1 MINRSN
7 PLEVLLERLG
17 CADPAKGA
25 FFFGDEVK
33 DWPSGALD
41 VLVTGGL
48 LRPAQPMSTIECDG
62 CEEKCINKP
71 VVVYPAQEDKPGR
84 AFVVCDERDD
94 MGRIRVSF
102 DRMRQWQTTC
112 DLIADVLAR
121 LLGAGASAATTSK
134 ANQWHLGVLKGKKLK
149 SRVTLLANDGFNLS
163 LAGHTV
169 PLIEVLAIE
178 NEALALDKGELIRLV
193 DKPAGDVE
201 PEIPE
206 QRRDRLRARVRE
218 EKITGTKAFLRKVA
232 EEEGISV
239 SRLKQL
245 TSAAPS
251 PTSMWSGLTTVQ
263 KNGASLKKIKPKQ

>member
-1 MINRSN
+1 M
-7 PLEVLLERLG
+7 
-17 CADPAKGA
+17 
-25 FFFGDEVK
+25 
-33 DWPSGALD
+33 
-41 VLVTGGL
+41 T
-48 LRPAQPMSTIECDG
+48 TIECDG

-84 AFVVCDERDD
+84 AFVVCDERDG

-112 DLIADVLAR
+112 DLIADVVAR
-121 LLGAGASAATTSK
+121 LLGASASASTASISR
-134 ANQWHLGVLKGKKLK
+134 QWHLGVLKGKKHK
-149 SRVTLLANDGFNLS
+149 SRVTLLADGGLS
-163 LAGHTV
+163 LAFAGHTV
-169 PLIEVLAIE
+169 PIVEVLAIK

-193 DKPAGDVE
+193 DKPASDVE

-218 EKITGTKAFLRKVA
+218 ERATGTRAFLRRVA

-245 TSAAPS
+245 TSAEPS
-251 PTSMWSGLTTVQ
+251 STNMWSGLSTVQ
-263 KNGASLKKIKPKQ
+263 KNGDSLKKIKPKR